1 MNDLASDLPSGSP
14 GKTSL
19 VPTDQSPAHP
29 PSASQAATPNPIL
42 NPFDPRVTL
51 TDSQRDP
58 LYLVPP
64 QTWAQLNPSLG
75 VQAQR
80 PRAKAT
86 VAAKATRKINAELNK
101 ANAARLSADL
111 EKLAVLQR
119 TQIEKI
125 AQDHN
130 RKAPEIKK
138 LITHQTHYRQSR
150 APSLSNALIHKK
162 GVEMNEGMAHHHL
175 NLILILISLHPGRE
189 VGERATLAEIREAKE
204 NDPLY
209 RDMTKTECKEVIDG
223 LLAYRE
229 GKNSSARVTNKG
241 AARDVYLTMERI
253 EADVRDVLYNK
264 SVVLLIHNAMQLQ
277 RLHSRTGVEF
287 FAMATRASVD
297 DMIQPTWLGSQGATI
312 FLADGFGTNAWD
324 LLRHFEQSCCS
335 RKFGWSLFAR
345 VKRLILNTWNP

>member
-1 MNDLASDLPSGSP
+1 MCELISNTFSPLKSKNLLSPFLPLFRAEKYPLSYSLMTDLASDLPP
-14 GKTSL
+14 GPPENALL
-19 VPTDQSPAHP
+19 VPTDQSPGHP
-29 PSASQAATPNPIL
+29 LPASQAATPKAIL
-42 NPFDPRVTL
+42 NPFDPRVPL
-51 TDSQRDP
+51 TDSQQDP

-86 VAAKATRKINAELNK
+86 VAAKVTRKINAELNK
-101 ANAARLSADL
+101 ANAARLSTDL
-111 EKLAVLQR
+111 EKLAALQR
-119 TQIEKI
+119 TQVEKI

-130 RKAPEIKK
+130 RKAPEIEK

-162 GVEMNEGMAHHHL
+162 GVEMNEGMAHHHR
-175 NLILILISLHPGRE
+175 NLILILIALHPGRE

-209 RDMTKTECKEVIDG
+209 QDMTKAERKEAIDG

-229 GKNSSARVTNKG
+229 GKNTNARVTNKG

-253 EADVRDVLYNK
+253 EADVRY
-264 SVVLLIHNAMQLQ
+264 
-277 RLHSRTGVEF
+277 F
-287 FAMATRASVD
+287 
-297 DMIQPTWLGSQGATI
+297 
-312 FLADGFGTNAWD
+312 
-324 LLRHFEQSCCS
+324 
-335 RKFGWSLFAR
+335 SL
-345 VKRLILNTWNP
+345 